1 MVEKS
6 FPLSGYASLD
16 IVGNPT
22 TLTYSI
28 HLSKKPYAQEP
39 VVAALSLEEWKY
51 LTTLLPAIRT
61 SAQEIWEEVQ
71 AGRTP
76 KLTQVQRV
84 LSDSFLLRL
93 NAYTAPNGNVYVTTG
108 IRRYFTIAEGEMV
121 LKKEGG
127 VTLSYEELVNLVN
140 KMDEINDYLSYLHSN
155 HKHVA
160 INGFEDV
167 MTAQQFIQNFWKMG
181 HGKCRLVLE
190 KPASQTDGA

>member
-1 MVEKS
+1 MAEKS
-6 FPLSGYASLD
+6 FPLSGYASLE

-28 HLSKKPYAQEP
+28 NLSKKPYAQEP
-39 VVAALSLEEWKY
+39 VAAALSLEEWKF
-51 LTTLLPAIRT
+51 LSTILPSIRS
-61 SAQEIWEEVQ
+61 SATEIWEEVQ

-76 KLTQVQRV
+76 SLTQVQRV
-84 LSDSFLLRL
+84 ISDSFLLRL

-108 IRRYFTIAEGEMV
+108 IRRYFTIGDGEMIP
-121 LKKEGG
+121 KKEGG

-155 HKHVA
+155 HKH
-160 INGFEDV
+160 IIIHGIDDV

-190 KPASQTDGA
+190 KPAIQNDGA